1 MPRTEA
7 GEGLAT
13 WHPDNNWTIP
23 QNIDRTCSPR
33 TQTVA
38 LVDVMLATMVQAFSD
53 KVIGMIL
60 QKLRES
66 RREMQAFNMNSY
78 LMSIPRIKQRDRD
91 SSTTN
96 LD

>member
-1 MPRTEA
+1 M
-7 GEGLAT
+7 
-13 WHPDNNWTIP
+13 
-23 QNIDRTCSPR
+23 
-33 TQTVA
+33 A
-38 LVDVMLATMVQAFSD
+38 LVDVILATMVQAFSD

-66 RREMQAFNMNSY
+66 RRETWREMQAFNMNSY
-78 LMSIPRIKQRDRD
+78 LIKQRDRD

>member
-38 LVDVMLATMVQAFSD
+38 LVDVILATMVQAFSD

-66 RREMQAFNMNSY
+66 RRETWREMQAFNMNSY
-78 LMSIPRIKQRDRD
+78 QIKQRDRD